1 MIYDTL
7 SNAKLYAGISNAMAI
22 AMEVLQNTDFA
33 AVAPGS
39 YQVRD
44 GVYYNVMEPTLGTVE
59 ASSWECHRKFIDV
72 QYVLVE
78 GEQILYCP
86 LETVE
91 WGEYNETGDYAL
103 SKSKVPYI
111 SLPMHPDTFAVF
123 FPGDAHAPTLAIDE
137 VKQVKKVVIKVPV

>member
-7 SNAKLYAGISNAMAI
+7 SNAKLYAGISNAMAV
-22 AMEVLQNTDFA
+22 AMEVLQTTDFA
-33 AVAPGS
+33 AVEPGS

-44 GVYYNVMEPTLGTVE
+44 GVYYNVMEPTLKAVE
-59 ASSWECHRKFIDV
+59 DGGWECHRKYIDV

-86 LETVE
+86 LEDVA
-91 WGEYNETGDYAL
+91 WGEYHEDGDYAL
-103 SKSKVPYI
+103 AALQGSYI
-111 SLPMHPDTFAVF
+111 SLPMHPNTFAVF
-123 FPGDAHAPTLAIDE
+123 FPGDAHAPTLALDE

>member
-7 SNAKLYAGISNAMAI
+7 SNAKIYSGISKAMAV
-22 AMEVLQNTDFA
+22 AMEVLQTTDFTT
-33 AVAPGS
+33 VAPGS
-39 YQVRD
+39 YQVRE
-44 GVYYNVMEPTLGTVE
+44 GVFYNVLEPTLGTVE
-59 ASSWECHRKFIDV
+59 GSSWECHRKYIDV

-78 GEQILYCP
+78 GEQILYGP
-86 LETVE
+86 ADTVPWE
-91 WGEYNETGDYAL
+91 DFNEEKDCGLVKA
-103 SKSKVPYI
+103 KVPYV

>member
-1 MIYDTL
+1 MIYDTI
-7 SNAKLYAGISNAMAI
+7 SNAKLYAGISPAMAV

-44 GVYYNVMEPTLGTVE
+44 GVFYNVMEPTLGTVE
-59 ASSWECHRKFIDV
+59 ASSWECHRKYIDV

-86 LETVE
+86 TDSVP
-91 WGEYNETGDYAL
+91 WGEFNEEKDYAL
-103 SKSKVPYI
+103 VKADVPYI

-123 FPGDAHAPTLAIDE
+123 FPGDAHAPTLALKE
-137 VKQVKKVVIKVPV
+137 VKQVKKVVIKVPA

>member
-7 SNAKLYAGISNAMAI
+7 SNAKLYAGISNAMAV
-22 AMEVLQNTDFA
+22 AMEVLQTTDFA
-33 AVAPGS
+33 AVVPGS

-44 GVYYNVMEPTLGTVE
+44 GVYYNVMEPTLKAVE
-59 ASSWECHRKFIDV
+59 DGGWECHRKYIDV

-86 LETVE
+86 LEDVQ
-91 WGEYNETGDYAL
+91 WDEYNEVKDCAL
-103 SKSKVPYI
+103 SKSKVPYV
-111 SLPMHPDTFAVF
+111 SLPMHPNTFAVF

>member
-7 SNAKLYAGISNAMAI
+7 SNAKLYAGISDAMAI
-22 AMEVLQNTDFA
+22 AMEVLQTTDFA

-44 GVYYNVMEPTLGTVE
+44 GVFYNVMEPTLRPVE
-59 ASSWECHRKFIDV
+59 EGSWECHRKYIDV
-72 QYVLVE
+72 QYVLCD

-86 LETVE
+86 LDRVD
-91 WGEYNETGDYAL
+91 WGEFNDSGDCAL
-103 SKSKVPYI
+103 AKLQGSWI

-123 FPGDAHAPTLAIDE
+123 FPGDAHAPTLALDT

>member
-7 SNAKLYAGISNAMAI
+7 SNAKLYAGISDAMAV
-22 AMEVLQNTDFA
+22 AMEVLQTTDFA

-44 GVYYNVMEPTLGTVE
+44 GVYYNVMEPTLRKVE
-59 ASSWECHRKFIDV
+59 EGGWECHRKYIDV

-86 LETVE
+86 LEDVE
-91 WGEYNETGDYAL
+91 WSEYHEEGDYAL
-103 SKSKVPYI
+103 APLKGSYI
-111 SLPMHPDTFAVF
+111 SLPMHPNTFAVF
-123 FPGDAHAPTLAIDE
+123 FPGDAHAPTLALDE